1 MIFPVMEGWKLQ
13 WYSKVPFWLK
23 VCWKVA
29 FVARVPL
36 LNRLSLLVTVW
47 EAESL
52 LVQVT
57 VAPTDTVNVGGTKAK
72 PDISALA

>member
-1 MIFPVMEGWKLQ
+1 MEGWILQ

-29 FVARVPL
+29 PLDRVPL
-36 LNRLSLLVTVW
+36 LNRLSLLITVW
-47 EAESL
+47 GAESL

-57 VAPTDTVNVGGTKAK
+57 VVPTGTVNVDGTKAK
-72 PDISALA
+72 PEISTLA

>member
-1 MIFPVMEGWKLQ
+1 MP
-13 WYSKVPFWLK
+13 
-23 VCWKVA
+23 

-47 EAESL
+47 EVESL

-57 VAPTDTVNVGGTKAK
+57 VVPTDTVSVDGTKAK
-72 PDISALA
+72 PEISTLA

>member
-1 MIFPVMEGWKLQ
+1 MEVWILQ
-13 WYSKVPFWLK
+13 WYWKVPFWLK

-29 FVARVPL
+29 PLARMPL

-47 EAESL
+47 ETESL

-57 VAPTDTVNVGGTKAK
+57 VVPTDTVSVDGTKAK
-72 PDISALA
+72 PEISTLA